1 MMKMRVLYALL
12 GSAGLAVIF
21 HSPPAAAT
29 DRCDFAVPRD
39 VVIGL
44 SRKDGDIR
52 YDNEK
57 TRADLA
63 RMQRRSGQAGA
74 FGDGWTPV
82 GLTLTELRYTMKVKV
97 EALKLRDG
105 RYCAR
110 LTAVD
115 AELGFYRMD
124 VFVANRFRP
133 GSCAYTSISNHE
145 MTHVAVFRQALDTY
159 FPRMQHRLERAARGI
174 AAVPARNPQVAADY
188 FQKQLR
194 ASIDPLF
201 NEMNRTMDRN
211 NAMLDTPQRYR
222 AEQTRCAE
230 W

>member
-1 MMKMRVLYALL
+1 MKKRVLHALL
-12 GSAGLAVIF
+12 GSAGLAVML
-21 HSPPAAAT
+21 HSAPAAAT
-29 DRCDFAVPRD
+29 DQCNFAVPRD

-44 SRKDGDIR
+44 TRKDGEVR

-57 TRADLA
+57 SRSDLA
-63 RMQRRSGQAGA
+63 RMQKRSGQAGA

-110 LTAVD
+110 LTNVD
-115 AELGFYRMD
+115 AELGFDRMD

-133 GSCAYTSISNHE
+133 GTCAYTSISNHE
-145 MTHVAVFRQALDTY
+145 MTHVAVFRRALDSY
-159 FPRMQHRLERAARGI
+159 YPRMHHRLERAARGI
-174 AAVPARNPQVAADY
+174 IAVQARNPQVAADY

-194 ASIDPLF
+194 SSIDPLF

-222 AEQTRCAE
+222 AEQMRCAE